1 MAVLTL
7 AVAVGVA
14 GFVLVNGLPM
24 LSWGSGVLAASL
36 YFTLIPGVV
45 LGALAFAF
53 TLGRC
58 GRWMAR
64 RDGQQLPRRLFS
76 GFVLVGAL
84 TCYLVFQHP
93 REVERGWSEQV
104 LDADGSTFV
113 VHRRQWH
120 AMRGFGQSTL
130 RLADIRDSQI
140 TFTDLDGTD
149 VTIRTELFP
158 DYLGHVDGRLYLVLG
173 PRPSH
178 YQGRM
183 VADIET
189 DTWGKLFNTSA
200 QRVVVHS
207 GKQWTPLPWD
217 QVPEAIA
224 RRNLLVCDPVDLPP
238 ISSEPLSLAEK
249 EKRWRDY
256 AQFHGTS
263 VMIIGRRSG

>member
-1 MAVLTL
+1 MAVIAL
-7 AVAVGVA
+7 AACAGAA
-14 GFVLVNGLPM
+14 GFILINGVPVLL
-24 LSWGSGVLAASL
+24 WGSGISAVSL

-45 LGALAFAF
+45 VGALAFGF
-53 TLGRC
+53 TLLRC

-64 RDGQQLPRRLFS
+64 GDGGLLPRRLFAS
-76 GFVLVGAL
+76 VVLIAVLA
-84 TCYLVFQHP
+84 CYLVFQHP
-93 REVERGWSEQV
+93 RDVERSWSEQV

-120 AMRGFGQSTL
+120 AMRGFGESTP

-140 TFTDLDGTD
+140 AFTDQDGAD
-149 VTIRTELFP
+149 ITIRTELFP

-200 QRVVVHS
+200 QRVVVRS
-207 GKQWTPLPWD
+207 GKQWSPLPWD

-238 ISSEPLSLAEK
+238 MSGEPLSLAEK